1 MFTFF
6 IQILIKIY
14 NILILFLV
22 QNWKILFVFFT
33 IMVKGESM
41 INGLIIFI
49 LALCFLYTAI
59 FTVYFAVIVASNFLN
74 SRKKIDNSEVNVYKN
89 LIVIIYSHNN
99 EKTIVNLLEQLN
111 KQNYPHSNYQIHII
125 LDTCT
130 DDSSNK
136 LEFVGGAK
144 LWRLTDDTPLGRDKA
159 ISWLLEN
166 ILSFKKVDGY
176 VFLNA
181 NRNVKSDFLLNINKA
196 LQKNDVVVG
205 STQIIPENAQFNDNV
220 WLNVNEYNTNIMKSG
235 RSNLGLAVPIDSDI
249 TAISHEVLEKLRCID
264 FKDAN
269 AELKYSFLLVKVN
282 YIPKFI
288 PEIKTYVSSKDYEL
302 RRPSFKFKMDL
313 FAHCFNFKSLSN
325 FKFTEFLFS
334 LFKPNP
340 IVLIAMLLVLLTYSF
355 HYYFLFDFPW
365 NVFLA
370 VVLALSF
377 ALSVYKSQLYVKP
390 LLYLTACPFYTLADI
405 FGENKL
411 IKSILTNVRKK
422 QNRKIEKITVPIN
435 VTNGHSV
442 FPCRLELIS
451 EDGFKKAVFRYRN
464 KKQSTQQSY
473 VRMCDAVKNISDILA
488 QHGFRI
494 KICQSCAYFSPK
506 IDGTNNMIKGYCNK
520 KAVDDTNCNE
530 LPETI
535 LWGTCENFIPEEVN
549 KVIDISNYIKNR

>member
-1 MFTFF
+1 MEE
-6 IQILIKIY
+6 
-14 NILILFLV
+14 
-22 QNWKILFVFFT
+22 
-33 IMVKGESM
+33 GESM

-59 FTVYFAVIVASNFLN
+59 FTVYFAVIVASNFIGNKKKKYEQNVN
-74 SRKKIDNSEVNVYKN
+74 SYKN

-111 KQNYPHSNYQIHII
+111 KQNYPRANYQIHII

-166 ILSFKKVDGY
+166 ILSFKNVDGY

-181 NRNVKSDFLLNINKA
+181 DRNVKSDFLMNVNNALHKNK
-196 LQKNDVVVG
+196 VIVG
-205 STQIIPENAQFNDNV
+205 STQIIPEDAQFSDNV

-235 RSNLGLAVPIDSDI
+235 RSKLGLAVPIDSDC
-249 TAISHEVLEKLRCID
+249 TAISQEVLEKLKCID

-269 AELKYSFLLVKVN
+269 SELKYSFLLVKVN
-282 YIPKFI
+282 YIPAFA
-288 PEIKTYVSSKDYEL
+288 PEVKTFVSSKDYVL
-302 RRPSFKFKMDL
+302 RRPTFAFKMSL
-313 FAHCFNFKSLSN
+313 FAHCFNFKSCSN
-325 FKFTEFLFS
+325 FKFSEFLFS

-340 IVLIAMLLVLLTYSF
+340 IVLIVILLILMTYSF

-370 VVLALSF
+370 VVLAVSFGLSI
-377 ALSVYKSQLYVKP
+377 YKSQLYAKP
-390 LLYLTACPFYTLADI
+390 LMYLALCPFYTLGDLLS
-405 FGENKL
+405 ENKF
-411 IKSILTNVRKK
+411 IKSIVSNVRQK
-422 QNRKIEKITVPIN
+422 QNREIERITVPVN
-435 VTNGHSV
+435 VTNGRSV

-451 EDGFKKAVFRYRN
+451 EDGFKKAIFRYKN

-520 KAVDDTNCNE
+520 IAVDDANCTE
-530 LPETI
+530 VPETI

-549 KVIDISNYIKNR
+549 KVIDISNYIKNK